1 MKSYVLN
8 TYARTV
14 KDNFVKGKGV
24 YLYTD
29 KGDRYLCFSS
39 GISCTNLGY
48 QHKHLVKT
56 MKEMADKPWHL
67 SNLFLIKE
75 QERFAER
82 ICEFTK
88 FDAVGLQN
96 SGTEAVELA
105 IKAAVKYFHS
115 IGKPEKNRLL
125 VCSPGFHGRTIA
137 AMSAGN
143 NPKHTKG
150 FPILNIFDHFE
161 FGNNHEQLKEKI
173 TDKTCAILIE
183 PIQGEQGLSV
193 MSDRSLKE
201 LRDLCNE
208 KGILLICD
216 EIQSGYF
223 RTGRFFAYHHANIQ
237 PDICTFAKSCANG
250 IPCGGTLMVKK
261 VASAFSVGD
270 HGSTFAGQPVAM
282 SMANAVLDI
291 MLEDDFAKHVQEVSK
306 YFHEKLNNLKDKF
319 PKYIKEVKGKGLM
332 VGICMVDEPSK
343 FMEKLLK
350 NNLIT
355 VKAAG
360 RVIRLYP
367 ALIITK
373 KQIDEGIEILEK
385 TCKEYKN

>member
-1 MKSYVLN
+1 MSYVLN
-8 TYARTV
+8 TYARSV
-14 KDNFVKGKGV
+14 KENFIKGKGA

-29 KGDRYLCFSS
+29 TGDRYLCFCS

-75 QERFAER
+75 QEKFAER

-96 SGTEAVELA
+96 SGTEAIELA
-105 IKAAVKYFHS
+105 IKAAVKYFHF

-150 FPILNIFDHFE
+150 FPILNIFDHFD
-161 FGNNHEQLKEKI
+161 FGNYEQLKEKI

-183 PIQGEQGLSV
+183 AIQGEQGLSV
-193 MSDRSLKE
+193 MSDSSLKE
-201 LRDLCNE
+201 LRDLCE
-208 KGILLICD
+208 AKEILLICD

-223 RTGRFFAYHHANIQ
+223 RTGQFFAYQHANIQ
-237 PDICTFAKSCANG
+237 PDIVTFAKSCANG

-261 VASAFSVGD
+261 ISSAFEIGS
-270 HGSTFAGQPVAM
+270 HGSTFAGGPLAM
-282 SMANAVLDI
+282 SMANAVLDV
-291 MLEDDFAKHVQEVSK
+291 MLEDGFAKHVQEVSK
-306 YFHEKLNNLKDKF
+306 YFHEQLNNIKNKF
-319 PKYIKEVKGKGLM
+319 PNIIKEIRGKGLM
-332 VGICMVDEPSK
+332 VGIYMVDEPSK
-343 FMEKLLK
+343 FMEQLLK
-350 NNLIT
+350 NKLIT
-355 VKAAG
+355 VKSASN
-360 RVIRLYP
+360 VIRLYP
-367 ALIITK
+367 PLIIK
-373 KQIDEGIEILEK
+373 KEDITTGIEILEK
-385 TCKEYKN
+385 TCKEYKS

>member
-1 MKSYVLN
+1 MSYVLN
-8 TYARTV
+8 TYARSV
-14 KDNFVKGKGV
+14 KENFVKGEGV

-29 KGDRYLCFSS
+29 KDDQYLDFCS

-48 QHKHLVKT
+48 QHKHLVTT

-75 QERFAER
+75 QEKFAKR

-88 FDAVGLQN
+88 FDAVGLQS
-96 SGTEAVELA
+96 SGSECIELA

-125 VCSPGFHGRTIA
+125 VCCPGFHGRTIA
-137 AMSAGN
+137 AISAGC

-161 FGNNHEQLKEKI
+161 FGNYKQLKEKI
-173 TDKTCAILIE
+173 TNKTCAILIE
-183 PIQGEQGLSV
+183 AIQGEQGLSV

-201 LRDLCNE
+201 LRDLCDE

-223 RTGRFFAYHHANIQ
+223 RTGRFFAYQHANIK
-237 PDICTFAKSCANG
+237 PDLVTFAKSCANG
-250 IPCGGTLMVKK
+250 IPCGGTLMVRK
-261 VASAFSVGD
+261 VASAFSVGE
-270 HGSTFAGQPVAM
+270 HGATFGGGNLAM
-282 SMANAVLDI
+282 VMANQVLSV
-291 MLEDDFAKHVQEVSK
+291 MLEDGFAEHVQEISK
-306 YFHEKLNNLKDKF
+306 YFHEKLNNLKDQF
-319 PKYIKEVKGKGLM
+319 PNVIKEVRGKGLM

-343 FMEKLLK
+343 FMEQLLK
-350 NNLIT
+350 NKLIT
-355 VKAAG
+355 VKAASN
-360 RVIRLYP
+360 VIRLYP
-367 ALIITK
+367 PLIITK

-385 TCKEYKN
+385 TCKEYKD

>member
-1 MKSYVLN
+1 MSYVLN
-8 TYARTV
+8 TYARSV
-14 KDNFVKGKGV
+14 KENFIKGEGV

-29 KGDRYLCFSS
+29 KGDRYLDFCS

-48 QHKHLVKT
+48 QHKHLAKT
-56 MKEMADKPWHL
+56 MKEMADRPWHL
-67 SNLFLIKE
+67 SNLFSIKE
-75 QERFAER
+75 QEKFAER
-82 ICEFTK
+82 ICKFTK

-161 FGNNHEQLKEKI
+161 FGNHEQFKEKI

-183 PIQGEQGLSV
+183 AIQGEQGLSV
-193 MSDRSLKE
+193 MSDNSLKE
-201 LRDLCNE
+201 LRDLCDE

-216 EIQSGYF
+216 EVQSGYY
-223 RTGRFFAYHHANIQ
+223 RTGKFFAYQHANIKK
-237 PDICTFAKSCANG
+237 PDIVTFAKSCANG
-250 IPCGGTLMVKK
+250 IACGGTLMVKK
-261 VASAFSVGD
+261 VASAFEIGS
-270 HGSTFAGQPVAM
+270 HGSTFAGGPLAM
-282 SMANAVLDI
+282 SMANAVLDV
-291 MLEDDFAKHVQEVSK
+291 MLEDGFAKHVQEVSK
-306 YFHEKLNNLKDKF
+306 YFHEKLNNIKNKF
-319 PKYIKEVKGKGLM
+319 PNIIKEIRGKGLM

-343 FMEKLLK
+343 FMEQLLK
-350 NNLIT
+350 NKLIT
-355 VKAAG
+355 VKSASN
-360 RVIRLYP
+360 VIRLYP
-367 ALIITK
+367 PLIIK
-373 KQIDEGIEILEK
+373 KEDITTGIKILEK
-385 TCKEYKN
+385 TCKEYKS